1 MPPQSAECR
10 RLDALLD
17 RELDGELSR
26 EQSEFMR
33 AHLAACGSCRERRA
47 FHSTVRGVIDHAL
60 RDEAM
65 PQGMASRML
74 RRLDEIQDAEEV

>member
-1 MPPQSAECR
+1 MPSRSADCR
-10 RLDALLD
+10 RLDVLLD

-26 EQSEFMR
+26 EQADFMR
-33 AHLAACGSCRERRA
+33 AHLAACASCRERRA

-60 RDEAM
+60 RDESM

-74 RRLDEIQDAEEV
+74 RRLDEIQEAEEA